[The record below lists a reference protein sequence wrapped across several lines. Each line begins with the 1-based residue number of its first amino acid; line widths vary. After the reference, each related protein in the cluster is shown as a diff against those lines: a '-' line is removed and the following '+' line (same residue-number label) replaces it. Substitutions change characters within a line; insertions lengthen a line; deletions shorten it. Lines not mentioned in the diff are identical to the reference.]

1 MTPLLSADHVT
12 WLQRLSGYEAPRI
25 VEAVDRVDALGV
37 ERLSAE
43 LGRASGADGYLAA
56 TLLWESID
64 RLTERGVRE
73 SRVTARLRRP
83 DIWPMWAES
92 KAAGLIAHFLEADH
106 VLFDEPLESGRN
118 VDFVF
123 CRADVGFLPVEFKAL
138 GLSDQE
144 RRFCRGWA
152 NVMRSLCPPRG
163 LVTFHA
169 DIDTDPR
176 RLRREELPDM
186 DRVAA
191 QVADLLPPA
200 LRSISGTVMVAHGS
214 QERYIQRMV
223 STICEH
229 LSQVPEA
236 GGWLALHWGNGAPSN
251 AIREAVQRVD
261 LPEHV
266 FGVMLTGSAIVL
278 DGTTHHF
285 FMLIPRDAE
294 SGPWRGFSRTGL
306 NFEPISRGF
315 EFSAGVR
322 PSILRVPINGN
333 LEELLVRDGTESFWP
348 FNLLMDPDPPGVGEG
363 LDRPSPQAQQDEGP
377 TP

>member
-1 MTPLLSADHVT
+1 VLGADHLA
-12 WLQRLSGYEAPRI
+12 WLQRLSGYDASRI
-25 VEAVDRVDALGV
+25 TQSIDRTELLGV
-37 ERLSAE
+37 QRLSAE
-43 LGRASGADGYLAA
+43 LGRASSADGYLAS
-56 TLLWESID
+56 TMLWESID
-64 RLTERGVRE
+64 WLTERGVRE
-73 SRVTARLRRP
+73 SRLTAKLRRP
-83 DIWPMWAES
+83 DVWPMWAEIR
-92 KAAGLIAHFLEADH
+92 AARLIAHFLEADG
-106 VLFDEPLESGRN
+106 VLLDEPVASGRN

-152 NVMRSLCPPRG
+152 HMLHSLRPPRG
-163 LVTFHA
+163 LVTLHA
-169 DIDTDPR
+169 DINTDPQ
-176 RLRREELPDM
+176 LFHWQNLPDM
-186 DRVAA
+186 YQVAA
-191 QVADLLPPA
+191 QVAEYLPPD
-200 LRSISGTVMVAHGS
+200 LRSISGTVMVAHGD

-251 AIREAVQRVD
+251 VIRDAVQRVD

-266 FGVMLTGSAIVL
+266 FGIMLTGSAVVL

-285 FMLIPRDAE
+285 FMLIPRNVED
-294 SGPWRGFSRTGL
+294 GPWRGFSKTGL

-333 LEELLVRDGTESFWP
+333 LEEFLVRDGTERFWP

-363 LDRPSPQAQQDEGP
+363 LDQPGPQAQQPDMPAG
-377 TP
+377 